1 MTRVSLRNIRT
12 SNFDSINN
20 IVSALEGPFFLKK
33 IKCKYLFKA
42 KGLYKINNR
51 QKLFPFCVS
60 WFSQLGFSLR
70 GCAPVENFIY
80 CSHSAVIRRQIRFCK
95 KVGNTQWHTHHFY
108 GHICTAQGK
117 VCRYVCRSHYK
128 AVMRE

>member
-1 MTRVSLRNIRT
+1 MTRVSLRNIHT

-20 IVSALEGPFFLKK
+20 IVSALEGPFFKK
-33 IKCKYLFKA
+33 KSNANIFSNQRAYIKLIVDRNCSHFVFLE
-42 KGLYKINNR
+42 
-51 QKLFPFCVS
+51 
-60 WFSQLGFSLR
+60 FSLR
-70 GCAPVENFIY
+70 GCAPVGNFIY
-80 CSHSAVIRRQIRFCK
+80 SSHSAVIRRQIRFCK

-128 AVMRE
+128 AIMRE